1 MPKNVK
7 GGVNLSF
14 DNTEVAFAG
23 KSDYDLKRAY
33 WLFKLIGSN
42 TLVKISKPFANLA
55 VDLHLP
61 IGPIVRQT
69 LYIDTPEN
77 LIPVNILIADRNYRV
92 KISPKDEEAVRK
104 TAALINQKLVEYKSL
119 YAGSDTQ
126 DYISMVLLWFT
137 TEQQQNSQKLYEIE
151 AIQAQIDSMSASI
164 DKVLVN
170 TNL

>member
-1 MPKNVK
+1 MSE
-7 GGVNLSF
+7 NL
-14 DNTEVAFAG
+14 
-23 KSDYDLKRAY
+23 
-33 WLFKLIGSN
+33 
-42 TLVKISKPFANLA
+42 
-55 VDLHLP
+55 VDK
-61 IGPIVRQT
+61 
-69 LYIDTPEN
+69 PEN

-104 TAALINQKLVEYKSL
+104 TAALINQKMLEYKTM

-137 TEQQQNSQKLYEIE
+137 TQQQDNGQNLYEIE
-151 AIQAQIDSMSASI
+151 SIQAQIDGMSASI